1 MNKLT
6 RRFLPLVALLTAFI
20 NLPAWASASA
30 AAPSKGQSITQ
41 MLVMFAL
48 FIGVFYFL
56 LIRPQNKKNREH
68 RQLMSSINVG
78 DEIITAGGIL
88 AKVKTLKEQYVVLS
102 LNDDQTMVLQR
113 SSIASVLPKG
123 TLSGVAH

>member
-1 MNKLT
+1 MNRLT
-6 RRFLPLVALLTAFI
+6 RRFSPIIALLIAFV
-20 NLPAWASASA
+20 NMPAWASASA
-30 AAPSKGQSITQ
+30 AAPTKAQSITQ

-68 RQLMSSINVG
+68 RQLMESINVG

-88 AKVKTLKEQYVVLS
+88 ATVKTLKEQYVVLS
-102 LNDDQTMVLQR
+102 LNEDQTMVLQR

-123 TLSGVAH
+123 TLSGVAK